1 LLGYGG
7 AQQAGGAG
15 LAPDGAR
22 HDAIGFPAGVMGND
36 FFFQKATD
44 LVPEE
49 FVFFTEDG
57 AAEHGSVLEVRLTLA
72 WATAVKSCSS
82 TWEAPEAPNARWIKP
97 STKRLLDDIVY
108 GVTKEEDNPRP
119 RRDAILAIAASL
131 FRRHGFDRTSV
142 REIAQAMD
150 MTSGSL
156 FYHFATKEDL
166 LVAIMEEGV
175 RDIMQS
181 VRDGLAGEFR
191 LPERLLSMVR
201 SHLKALLGTRLDA
214 MTVLLYEWRSLS
226 PAAQARVM
234 ASRDAYEALWMAPIS
249 EAAALG
255 LVDTD
260 VVLVRQT
267 VLGAL
272 NWTAQWYRPGGRLDV
287 DALAQRMYT
296 MLLPRV
302 AASGVNLD

>member
-1 LLGYGG
+1 
-7 AQQAGGAG
+7 
-15 LAPDGAR
+15 
-22 HDAIGFPAGVMGND
+22 M
-36 FFFQKATD
+36 
-44 LVPEE
+44 
-49 FVFFTEDG
+49 
-57 AAEHGSVLEVRLTLA
+57 
-72 WATAVKSCSS
+72 
-82 TWEAPEAPNARWIKP
+82 
-97 STKRLLDDIVY
+97 
-108 GVTKEEDNPRP
+108 TKEQDKPLS
-119 RRDAILAIAASL
+119 RRDAILATAASR
-131 FRRHGFDRTSV
+131 FRRQGFERTSV
-142 REIAQAMD
+142 REIAQAMG

-156 FYHFATKEDL
+156 FYHFASKEDL

-181 VRDGLAGEFR
+181 VRDGLAGEAR

-201 SHLKALLGTRLDA
+201 SHLKALLGPRLDA

-234 ASRDAYEALWMAPIS
+234 ALRDAYDALWLAPIS

-255 LVDTD
+255 LVDPD

-296 MLLPRV
+296 MLFPRV
-302 AASGVNLD
+302 AAAGVNRD

>member
-1 LLGYGG
+1 M
-7 AQQAGGAG
+7 
-15 LAPDGAR
+15 
-22 HDAIGFPAGVMGND
+22 I
-36 FFFQKATD
+36 K
-44 LVPEE
+44 
-49 FVFFTEDG
+49 
-57 AAEHGSVLEVRLTLA
+57 VRDNGRKDTIL
-72 WATAVKSCSS
+72 ATA
-82 TWEAPEAPNARWIKP
+82 
-97 STKRLLDDIVY
+97 
-108 GVTKEEDNPRP
+108 
-119 RRDAILAIAASL
+119 ASQ
-131 FRRHGFDRTSV
+131 FRRRGYERTSV
-142 REIAQAMD
+142 REIAQALG

-156 FYHFATKEDL
+156 FYHFATKEEL

-181 VRDGLAGEFR
+181 VRDGLVGEAR

-226 PAAQARVM
+226 PTAQARVM
-234 ASRDAYEALWMAPIS
+234 ALRDAYDALWLAPIS

-255 LVDTD
+255 LVDPD

-296 MLLPRV
+296 MLFPRV
-302 AASGVNLD
+302 AAAGVNRD

>member
-1 LLGYGG
+1 
-7 AQQAGGAG
+7 
-15 LAPDGAR
+15 
-22 HDAIGFPAGVMGND
+22 M
-36 FFFQKATD
+36 
-44 LVPEE
+44 
-49 FVFFTEDG
+49 
-57 AAEHGSVLEVRLTLA
+57 
-72 WATAVKSCSS
+72 
-82 TWEAPEAPNARWIKP
+82 
-97 STKRLLDDIVY
+97 
-108 GVTKEEDNPRP
+108 TKERNNPLP
-119 RRDAILAIAASL
+119 RRDAILATAASR
-131 FRRHGFDRTSV
+131 FRRQGFERTSV
-142 REIAQAMD
+142 REIAQALG

-181 VRDGLAGEFR
+181 VRDGLAGEFC

-226 PAAQARVM
+226 PAAQTRVM
-234 ASRDAYEALWMAPIS
+234 ASRDAYEALWMETIN

-255 LVDTD
+255 LVDAD

-272 NWTAQWYRPGGRLDV
+272 NWTAQWYRPAGRLDV

-296 MLLPRV
+296 MLFPRV
-302 AASGVNLD
+302 AASGVQGAARSRALPPRGVEN